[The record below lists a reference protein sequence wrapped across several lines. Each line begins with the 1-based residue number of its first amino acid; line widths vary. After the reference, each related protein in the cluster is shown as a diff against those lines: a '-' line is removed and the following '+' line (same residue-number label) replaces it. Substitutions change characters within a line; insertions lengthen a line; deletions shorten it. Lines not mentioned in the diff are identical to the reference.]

1 MVHISGHLKTGK
13 CKERVCLNSKMVL
26 YMMVN
31 TKIIGSMGL
40 ANICLRMVKFIK
52 ENGKMGSGKV
62 MVILQLKMVK
72 RQKVTGNAVKATIS
86 DNN

>member
-1 MVHISGHLKTGK
+1 MVK
-13 CKERVCLNSKMVL
+13 CKEKVFLNSKMVL

-31 TKIIGSMGL
+31 TKIIGNMDL
-40 ANICLRMVKFIK
+40 ANICLQMVKFIK

-72 RQKVTGNAVKATIS
+72 RQKVTGNAVKATIC